1 MARFS
6 SWCDDRESMMQFI
19 INKIFRPHFLEK
31 DSAFVPGWGAAKLR
45 RFIDDEPMLLHRL
58 GVGAGTGAGSG
69 GDWLAD
75 VSRGVVG
82 DAVDL
87 DSADVAEAIEAE
99 NEREQREAEQEQDKQ
114 MAELLTEHGCALE
127 AEIERRLG
135 ALNAVA
141 GAADE
146 TRADVGGGGYGSWW

>member
-1 MARFS
+1 
-6 SWCDDRESMMQFI
+6 
-19 INKIFRPHFLEK
+19 
-31 DSAFVPGWGAAKLR
+31 
-45 RFIDDEPMLLHRL
+45 
-58 GVGAGTGAGSG
+58 
-69 GDWLAD
+69 
-75 VSRGVVG
+75 VVG

-99 NEREQREAEQEQDKQ
+99 NEREQREAEQEQGKQ

-146 TRADVGGGGYGSWW
+146 TRADVGGWGYGSWW